1 MANET
6 GNNSSGPNTTII
18 VVVALLLVAGIAF
31 WAMTRNKPAEKHDG
45 AAISGTTTA
54 GDKDA
59 DVELKV
65 NLPDS
70 VTIDAH

>member
-6 GNNSSGPNTTII
+6 GNSSGPNTTII

-31 WAMTRNKPAEKHDG
+31 WAMTRNHPAEKRDG
-45 AAISGTTTA
+45 TTISGTTTA
-54 GDKDA
+54 GDKEA
-59 DVELKV
+59 DVSLKV
-65 NLPDS
+65 DLPDS